1 MDLCDSSLC
10 LELYVACVRV
20 RVRACDAGVFL
31 CGWVNLY
38 QPESG
43 LPMPSQCGLSLCL
56 CV

>member
-10 LELYVACVRV
+10 LELCVACV